1 MASTA
6 KKLYDEASV
15 RDIAEA
21 IREKNGSTAG
31 YMIAQMGDAVRAIAG
46 TETLEWHQCPEAV
59 RRYLDAVSYD
69 PADYGTSQIADYA
82 PATAIAAN
90 YRPIVG
96 TLGGEAHYN
105 EVPYI
110 LTPYLKGA
118 VKPIDRLRWIRTNA
132 ANVRD
137 LGGWACDG
145 GRVRYGLLFRGGA
158 VTAADRRVLVGELG
172 IRHDLDLRGKEE
184 AAISASPL
192 GDDVYF
198 TRATSCAWYTL
209 TPEDTWR
216 TNLRCVFD
224 AVTHG
229 EPVYFH
235 CAAGADR
242 TGTLACVLEGL
253 LGMSQSDIDKDY
265 ELTCFYTGT
274 ATDGDARRRN
284 ESDWR
289 GLINAISARSGA
301 SFRDKCVTFAAEL
314 GFTAAEINAYRRAM
328 IDGTPETVTPS
339 IAAFTVTSAI
349 TGAGS
354 DNAGTSAVQYQPY
367 LADIRAQ
374 KGKVISSVSVRMGGV
389 DITREVW
396 TGEEAELYRR
406 AAAQLT
412 NCSSDNTQLRV
423 IEGQS
428 YGANITADA
437 GYTLEGATI
446 HITMGGTD
454 VSEYYS
460 GGKIAIPKV
469 TGDINITITAVESA
483 YIAPNI
489 LTDSFKLDGVQ
500 YQPIGYEDNMRL
512 SVSTGSTKEAA
523 DTVTTGFFPTKTGMV
538 LRIRPTSLP
547 SGNTLDDKYAICIY
561 NSSKTFTV
569 ATYIRENF
577 DWGEAVLENGDT
589 LRLTLTKSDIPVP
602 GYARICVKGSG
613 ASLYMTYDEEMP
625 TT

>member
-1 MASTA
+1 M

-31 YMIAQMGDAVRAIAG
+31 YKIAQMGDAVRAIAG

-69 PADYGTSQIADYA
+69 SADYGSSQIDSYA
-82 PATAIAAN
+82 PATANAAS
-90 YRPIVG
+90 YRPIAG

-105 EVPYI
+105 EVPHS
-110 LTPYLKGA
+110 LTPYLNGA
-118 VKPIDRLRWIRTNA
+118 VKPLDRLRWIRTNA

-145 GRVRYGLLFRGGA
+145 GKVRYGLLFRGGYP
-158 VTAADRRVLVGELG
+158 VAADRRVLVGELG

-184 AAISASPL
+184 AVVSSSPL

-198 TRATSCAWYTL
+198 TCADDYAMYTL
-209 TPEDTWR
+209 TPEDAWR
-216 TNLRCVFD
+216 VNLRCVFD
-224 AVTHG
+224 AVAHG

-235 CAAGADR
+235 CAYGADR

-284 ESDWR
+284 EADWR
-289 GLINAISARSGA
+289 GLITEINAKSGA

-314 GFTAAEINAYRRAM
+314 GFTAAEINAYRTAM
-328 IDGTPETVTPS
+328 TDGTPETVTPG

-349 TGAGS
+349 TGASS

-367 LADIRAQ
+367 ETQISAAN
-374 KGKVISSVSVRMGGV
+374 GYVISSVSVKMGGV
-389 DITREVW
+389 DITPEVW
-396 TGEEAELYRR
+396 SGEEAKLYRR

-437 GYTLEGATI
+437 GYTLEGATV

-454 VSEYYS
+454 VSKYYS

-483 YIAPNI
+483 HVAPNI

-512 SVSTGSTKEAA
+512 SVNTGVTKEAA
-523 DTVTTGFFPTKTGMV
+523 DTVTTGFFPAKTGMV
-538 LRIRPTSLP
+538 LRIRPAELPGAGEQSL
-547 SGNTLDDKYAICIY
+547 NHLFVLY
-561 NSSKTFTV
+561 SKNKDFST
-569 ATYIRENF
+569 ATYINSAF
-577 DWGEAVLENGDT
+577 TWGTAVLENGDT
-589 LRLTLTKSDIPVP
+589 LKITVTKQTS
-602 GYARICVKGSG
+602 GYARLCVKGAG
-613 ASLYMTYDEEMP
+613 AALYMTYDEEMP
-625 TT
+625 EEGV